1 MTQTHIHEILKKISR
16 VKIAVYGDFCLDA
29 YWQMDPDGSE
39 VSVETGL
46 KAEAVARH
54 NYSPGGAGNIVAN
67 LAALKPDT
75 IKVIGVVGN
84 DIYGR
89 ELSAQLK
96 QLGADVN
103 SLTIQNDDFNT
114 YTYTKKYYGEK
125 EDPRIDFGLK
135 NRRSEETDVALLRN
149 LQDALESYD
158 ALIFNQQVTGSIT
171 NPDFI
176 DRANE
181 LFEKYTDKIVVL
193 DSRHFNTK
201 FRNVY
206 RKANEIETAVLNGLD
221 VNPQDYISFSDI
233 RKHGTQVYKKDQK
246 PIFVTCGA
254 RGIISID
261 ASGITEIPGVQLL
274 KKLDTVGAG
283 DTTISALTLC
293 LAAGISPSE
302 AAAFANLAAAVT
314 VQKLFTTGTASG
326 EEIIELSLDAD
337 YNHQPELAEDLSQ
350 ANYLPDSEI
359 ELCQKDVL
367 IKLGNIKH
375 AVFDHDG
382 TISTLREG
390 WEQVMEPMM
399 IRAILGEN
407 FETVDQSLYQD
418 IKMRV
423 QEFIDMSTG
432 IQTIVQMEGL
442 VQMVDEFNLVPKE
455 KILDKFGY
463 KKIYN
468 DELMQV
474 VSLRLKKLETGE
486 LTVDDCTI
494 RGSVD
499 MLRALKERGVMLYL
513 ASGTDIEDVVHE
525 AELLGYA
532 DLFKG
537 GIHGSVGDIKKYS
550 KKKVIHK
557 IINEHQLTGNELAV
571 FGDGPVEIKECI
583 KSNGIAIGI
592 ASDEVRRSGLNQ
604 EKRTRLIR
612 SGAQILVPD
621 FSQSNRLLG
630 LLFKH

>member
-1 MTQTHIHEILKKISR
+1 MTQDRINEILEKIRS

-46 KAEAVARH
+46 KAEAVATH

-67 LAALKPDT
+67 LAALNPAA
-75 IKVIGVVGN
+75 IKVIGVVGD

-89 ELSAQLK
+89 ELTSQL
-96 QLGADVN
+96 QSLGCDT
-103 SLTIQNDDFNT
+103 SSFTIQKENFNT
-114 YTYTKKYYGEK
+114 FTYTKKYHGEK

-135 NRRSEETDVALLRN
+135 NRRLDETDTEILENIQL
-149 LQDALESYD
+149 ALENFD
-158 ALIFNQQVTGSIT
+158 ALIFNQQVSGSIT
-171 NPDFI
+171 NRDFI

-181 LFEKYTDKIVVL
+181 LFEKYAGKIVVL
-193 DSRHFNTK
+193 DSRHYNTQ

-233 RKHGTQVYKKDQK
+233 KKHGSMVYEKDRK

-254 RGIISID
+254 RGIVCFDST
-261 ASGITEIPGVQLL
+261 GITEIPGIQLL

-293 LAAGISPSE
+293 LAAGLPPSE

-326 EEIIELSLDAD
+326 GEIIELSVGAD
-337 YNHQPELAEDLSQ
+337 YNHLPELAADLRQ

-359 ELCQKDVL
+359 ELCQGDV
-367 IKLGNIKH
+367 IQNLGSIKH

-382 TISTLREG
+382 SISTLREG
-390 WEQVMEPMM
+390 WEQVMEPVM
-399 IRAILGEN
+399 IRAILGEKY
-407 FETVDQSLYQD
+407 ETADQNLFQD
-418 IKMRV
+418 IRMQV
-423 QEFIDMSTG
+423 LEFIDMSTG

-442 VQMVDEFNLVPKE
+442 VQMVDEFNFVPKE

-468 DELMQV
+468 DALMKV
-474 VSLRLKKLETGE
+474 VSKRVEKLETGE
-486 LTVDDCTI
+486 LTVEDCTI
-494 RGSVD
+494 KGSVD
-499 MLRALKERGVMLYL
+499 ILRALKEKGVTLYL
-513 ASGTDIEDVVHE
+513 ASGTDIEDVIHE
-525 AELLGYA
+525 AEILGYA
-532 DLFKG
+532 DLFNG
-537 GIHGSVGDIKKYS
+537 GIHGSVGDISKYS
-550 KKKVIHK
+550 KKMVFEK
-557 IINEHQLTGNELAV
+557 IIKENNLKGFELAV

-583 KSNGIAIGI
+583 KSDGIAIGI
-592 ASDEVRRSGLNQ
+592 GITMVSHEVPLQQAIN
-604 EKRTRLIR
+604 TC
-612 SGAQILVPD
+612 
-621 FSQSNRLLG
+621 
-630 LLFKH
+630 

>member
-1 MTQTHIHEILKKISR
+1 MTQDRINEILEKIRS

-46 KAEAVARH
+46 KAEAVATH

-67 LAALKPDT
+67 LAALNPAA
-75 IKVIGVVGN
+75 IKVIGVVGD

-89 ELSAQLK
+89 ELTSQL
-96 QLGADVN
+96 QSLGCDT
-103 SLTIQNDDFNT
+103 SSFTIQKENFNT
-114 YTYTKKYYGEK
+114 FTYTKKYHGEK

-135 NRRSEETDVALLRN
+135 NRRLDETDTEILENIQL
-149 LQDALESYD
+149 ALENFD
-158 ALIFNQQVTGSIT
+158 ALIFNQQVSGSIT
-171 NPDFI
+171 NRDFI

-181 LFEKYTDKIVVL
+181 LFEKYAGKIVVL
-193 DSRHFNTK
+193 DSRHYNTQ

-233 RKHGTQVYKKDQK
+233 KKHGSMVYEKDRK

-254 RGIISID
+254 RGIVCFDST
-261 ASGITEIPGVQLL
+261 GITEIPGIQLL

-293 LAAGISPSE
+293 LAAGLPPSE

-326 EEIIELSLDAD
+326 GEIIELSVGAD
-337 YNHQPELAEDLSQ
+337 YNHLPELAADLRQ
-350 ANYLPDSEI
+350 ASYLPDSEI
-359 ELCQKDVL
+359 ELCQGDV
-367 IKLGNIKH
+367 IQNLGSIKH

-382 TISTLREG
+382 SISTLREG
-390 WEQVMEPMM
+390 WEQVMVPVM
-399 IRAILGEN
+399 IRAILGEKY
-407 FETVDQSLYQD
+407 ETADQNLFQD
-418 IKMRV
+418 IRMQV
-423 QEFIDMSTG
+423 LEFIDMSTG

-442 VQMVDEFNLVPKE
+442 VQMVDEFNFVPKE

-468 DELMQV
+468 DALMKV
-474 VSLRLKKLETGE
+474 VSKRVEKLETGE
-486 LTVDDCTI
+486 LTVEDCTI
-494 RGSVD
+494 KGSVD
-499 MLRALKERGVMLYL
+499 ILKALKEKGVTLYL
-513 ASGTDIEDVVHE
+513 ASGTDIEDVIHE
-525 AELLGYA
+525 AEILGYA
-532 DLFKG
+532 NLFNG
-537 GIHGSVGDIKKYS
+537 GIHGSVGDISKYS
-550 KKKVIHK
+550 KKMVIEK
-557 IINEHQLTGNELAV
+557 IIKENNLKGFELAV

-592 ASDEVRRSGLNQ
+592 ASDEVRRYGLNP

-612 SGAQILVPD
+612 SGAQILIPD
-621 FSQSNRLLG
+621 FSQTNRLVE
-630 LLFKH
+630 LLFNK